1 MITVEQYERAEREMT
16 LRESRRGWNIHAAIY
31 AVVNTALV
39 LVNVFAVPDFY
50 WFPFPL
56 VCWGIGLTAHY
67 LFGVRWVERELQA
80 RQRKIEGLAE
90 MRAKAA

>member
-1 MITVEQYERAEREMT
+1 MVTIDQYERAERE
-16 LRESRRGWNIHAAIY
+16 LALAEGKRGWNIHAAIY
-31 AVVNTALV
+31 TVVNTALV

-67 LFGVRWVERELQA
+67 LCGVRWVERGILA
-80 RQRKIEGLAE
+80 RQRRIERYAE
-90 MRAKAA
+90 MSAKAA